1 MATISCEDFLI
12 GVLCALAR
20 RGWGAVALDHN
31 RFDIAAEAAFGV
43 LSGIATERGLRLGF
57 YIRRHPDYGD
67 STVVQDGLARMAQWS
82 LISFDGP
89 KYQVARIRMTPEFAD
104 RMMKGTGLDSAA
116 FEPVVER
123 FVSAYE
129 NPQTA

>member
-1 MATISCEDFLI
+1 VTTISCEDFLT

-20 RGWGAVALDHN
+20 RGWSTVPLDHN
-31 RFDIAAEAAFGV
+31 RFDIAAEAAFAV
-43 LSGIATERGLRLGF
+43 LSDIAAERGLRLGF
-57 YIRRHPDYGD
+57 YVLRHPVYGD

-89 KYQVARIRMTPEFAD
+89 KYQVVRIRMTPEFAD
-104 RMMKGTGLDSAA
+104 RVMRSTGLDQAA
-116 FEPVVER
+116 FEPVAER
-123 FVSAYE
+123 FISVYE